1 MRKKFYSLKRILSKN
16 AHYNLIIGERSNG
29 KTCSCL
35 KYGLEQYV
43 KNGKQMAIVRR
54 WDTDFIG
61 KRGTVMFDALIDNN
75 EVSNLTGGMW
85 TEVHYFASKWYLA
98 TRDPDGQR
106 IVDDKPFAFGFAI
119 SQMEHD
125 KSTAYPNVT
134 TIVFDEFISRTQY
147 LNDEFKLFANVL
159 STIIRHRNDVKI
171 FMLGNTV
178 NKYCPYFNEMG
189 LKHIKQQK
197 QGTIDVYKFGD
208 KGLTVAVEYCSPI
221 DKDGKDSDVYFAF
234 DNPKLQMITGGVWE
248 IEIYPH
254 CPCKYKPKDILFT
267 YFIEFDEDLL
277 QCEIIGT
284 DNNFFTFIHRK
295 STELKNTDKDLIYS
309 TDYDPRP
316 NHRRNITRPTDEIDR
331 KIADFFRKDKVFYQD
346 NEVGEIVRNYLIWC
360 GKTAK

>member
-1 MRKKFYSLKRILSKN
+1 MRKKFYSLKKILSKN
-16 AHYNLIIGERSNG
+16 AYYNIIIGERSNG
-29 KTCSCL
+29 KTYSCL

-43 KNGKQMAIVRR
+43 KTGKQMAILRR

-61 KRGTVMFDALIDNN
+61 KRGAVMFDALINN
-75 EVSNLTGGMW
+75 GEISNLTGGMW

-98 TRDPDGQR
+98 TRDPDDGQR
-106 IVDDKPFAFGFAI
+106 IVDEKPFAYGFAI

-134 TIVFDEFISRTQY
+134 TIIFDEFISRTQY
-147 LNDEFKLFANVL
+147 LNDEFKLFVNVL

-189 LKHIKQQK
+189 LKHIKQQE
-197 QGTIDVYKFGD
+197 QGTIDLYRFGD
-208 KGLTVAVEYCSPI
+208 KGLTVAVEYCSPM
-221 DKDGKDSDVYFAF
+221 DKEGKDSDVYFSF

-248 IEIYPH
+248 IEVYPH
-254 CPCKYKPKDILFT
+254 CPCKYRPKDILFT

-277 QCEIIGT
+277 QCEVISI

-295 STELKNTDKDLIYS
+295 STEIKNMDKDLIYS
-309 TDYDPRP
+309 TEYDPRP
-316 NHRRNITRPTDEIDR
+316 NHRRNITRPTDAIDK
-331 KIADFFRKDKVFYQD
+331 KIAEFFKKDKVFYQD

-360 GKTAK
+360 GKKV